1 MVGASSRDIRL
12 KQVIEIRGASE
23 AFVPFTRYTPIKEWL
38 RHPRSAETMRAIMEE
53 VWQYYGGKPADADAL
68 AMMEAHFMD
77 LPLIKLVVSSRGAF
91 SMEQLDAMVK
101 AVND

>member
-12 KQVIEIRGASE
+12 KQVVEIRGDKE

-38 RHPRSAETMRAIMEE
+38 RHPRSAETMKAMMEK
-53 VWQYYGGKPADADAL
+53 VWQYYGGKPADEDAL

-91 SMEQLDAMVK
+91 SMKQLDEMVRG
-101 AVND
+101 VNE